1 MRDFLE
7 SVAVTRHNFKDNV
20 DFNYDAIED
29 YSRSRGDLLNSF
41 TVLLIL
47 WEMLL

>member
-1 MRDFLE
+1 M
-7 SVAVTRHNFKDNV
+7 AVTRHNFKDNV